1 MPRFRAQDLERLGR
15 DLFATV
21 GVPPSEA
28 DLVSG
33 HMVDSGLLGHDS
45 HSVLRF
51 PQYTEMV
58 RKGQVKPGAELE
70 ILHDRGGVV
79 QVSGGWNFGPVTATR
94 AAELAIER
102 ARSHAIVAVTV
113 KDCNHVARLGR
124 FVDLIARQGNL
135 IGVLCANGHGSD
147 LAVAPY
153 GGRERR
159 LPTNP
164 LAVGIP
170 TRRSWPIVLD
180 MTTSMTSGGALRD
193 YRNRGSA
200 VPEGCIIDGHGR
212 LTTDV
217 EDYYGEPPGAM
228 LPLGFPT
235 VGHKGFGLALVVDI
249 LAGALSGG
257 GCSQADPPQT
267 GNALFFTVYDIAA
280 FRGLDG
286 FLDEV
291 DDFIDWLKSCPPM
304 EGFAEVMLPG
314 ENSHRIHEARRR
326 EGMEVDDTAWGQIA
340 ALAGELGVN
349 LPDPVESS

>member
-1 MPRFRAQDLERLGR
+1 
-15 DLFATV
+15 
-21 GVPPSEA
+21 
-28 DLVSG
+28 
-33 HMVDSGLLGHDS
+33 
-45 HSVLRF
+45 
-51 PQYTEMV
+51 MV

-79 QVSGGWNFGPVTATR
+79 QVSGGWNYGPVTATR

-113 KDCNHVARLGR
+113 RDCNHVARLGR

-170 TRRSWPIVLD
+170 TRRDWPIVLD

-193 YRNRGSA
+193 YRNRGVPA
-200 VPEGCIIDGHGR
+200 PEGSLIDGRGR

-217 EDYYGEPPGAM
+217 EGFYGDPPGAL
-228 LPLGFPT
+228 LPLGFPV
-235 VGHKGFGLALVVDI
+235 VGHKGFGLALVIDI
-249 LAGALSGG
+249 LAGGLSGG
-257 GCSQADPPQT
+257 GCSQADPPET

-280 FRGLDG
+280 FRDPGGLPSARWTTSSTG
-286 FLDEV
+286 SSPV
-291 DDFIDWLKSCPPM
+291 RPWRASGRSCCRARTRTASTSAGCGRGWRWTTPP
-304 EGFAEVMLPG
+304 GGRSRPWPG
-314 ENSHRIHEARRR
+314 SWA
-326 EGMEVDDTAWGQIA
+326 
-340 ALAGELGVN
+340 
-349 LPDPVESS
+349 

>member
-1 MPRFRAQDLERLGR
+1 MPRFRAQDLKRLGC
-15 DLFATV
+15 DLFTAV
-21 GVPPSEA
+21 GVPTAEA

-51 PQYTEMV
+51 PQYTDMV

-79 QVSGGWNFGPVTATR
+79 QVSGGWNYGPVTATR
-94 AAELAIER
+94 AAELAIDR

-193 YRNRGSA
+193 YRKPRHRRPRGLHHRRARPVDDGRGGLLRRPAGGHASPGLSDGGPQGIRSGPGRRHPGGCAVGRRLQPGRSA
-200 VPEGCIIDGHGR
+200 GDGERPVPHGLRHRRLPRPGRVPRRGGR
-212 LTTDV
+212 LHRLAQV
-217 EDYYGEPPGAM
+217 LSAHGG
-228 LPLGFPT
+228 LRG
-235 VGHKGFGLALVVDI
+235 GHASGRELAPHLRGP
-249 LAGALSGG
+249 AERGNGG
-257 GCSQADPPQT
+257 GRHRLGPD
-267 GNALFFTVYDIAA
+267 
-280 FRGLDG
+280 RGPWPRSW
-286 FLDEV
+286 V
-291 DDFIDWLKSCPPM
+291 
-304 EGFAEVMLPG
+304 
-314 ENSHRIHEARRR
+314 
-326 EGMEVDDTAWGQIA
+326 
-340 ALAGELGVN
+340 
-349 LPDPVESS
+349 